1 MFNLPI
7 IPHNLNPYLAYVFR
21 WKHIRITQRPYCALR
36 FLMLKIS
43 GKNCGRDF
51 ARELFSLFNNPPDK
65 IKGMEMRATT
75 HEGMLQQLK
84 KLEKRGLIEILNVKE
99 ERQRLFLLEFLL
111 IGNRKEALGEK
122 ELIRLF
128 LKRPYRLFFMEKYT
142 KDDMRYYMLLENHL
156 QSKYQ
161 SIPV

>member
-1 MFNLPI
+1 YHVLSIWNFLILTCTIYILAP
-7 IPHNLNPYLAYVFR
+7 PYLAYVFR

-84 KLEKRGLIEILNVKE
+84 KLEKRGLIE
-99 ERQRLFLLEFLL
+99 
-111 IGNRKEALGEK
+111 
-122 ELIRLF
+122 
-128 LKRPYRLFFMEKYT
+128 
-142 KDDMRYYMLLENHL
+142 
-156 QSKYQ
+156 
-161 SIPV
+161 

>member
-111 IGNRKEALGEK
+111 IGNRKEAF
-122 ELIRLF
+122 RLTMGSSM
-128 LKRPYRLFFMEKYT
+128 YSITDGSGRLEG
-142 KDDMRYYMLLENHL
+142 LV
-156 QSKYQ
+156 S
-161 SIPV
+161 SITSPSVLCTL

>member
-99 ERQRLFLLEFLL
+99 ERQSLFLLEFLL
-111 IGNRKEALGEK
+111 IGNRKEAFRRKGA
-122 ELIRLF
+122 
-128 LKRPYRLFFMEKYT
+128 
-142 KDDMRYYMLLENHL
+142 
-156 QSKYQ
+156 YQ
-161 SIPV
+161 VVFKTTV